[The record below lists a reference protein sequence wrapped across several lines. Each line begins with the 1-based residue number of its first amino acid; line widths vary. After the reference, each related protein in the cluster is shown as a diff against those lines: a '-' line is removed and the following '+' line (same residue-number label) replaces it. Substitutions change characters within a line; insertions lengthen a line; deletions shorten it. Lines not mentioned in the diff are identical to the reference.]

1 MESVASVRTDDCK
14 PTTQRRQPPQRLS
27 AEAKQRLRD
36 IKLDDID
43 TLWSF
48 RMSGAGRFWCLK
60 HENIYSLL
68 WWDPN
73 HEVYPVSKRNT

>member
-1 MESVASVRTDDCK
+1 MTVSQLHNAGSHHSVS
-14 PTTQRRQPPQRLS
+14 QQSLS

-36 IKLDDID
+36 IRLDDLD